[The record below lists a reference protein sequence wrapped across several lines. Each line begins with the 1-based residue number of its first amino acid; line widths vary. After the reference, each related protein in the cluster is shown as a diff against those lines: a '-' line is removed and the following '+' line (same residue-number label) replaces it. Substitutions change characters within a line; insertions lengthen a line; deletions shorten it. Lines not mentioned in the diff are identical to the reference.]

1 MNRTQFTRLGLAV
14 LVFGSVGFIVGCEET
29 FSPFDPSPAANPFN
43 PPVDANRL
51 VVDAGADQFATEEE
65 TLTLEAE
72 ASGGTPPYIYR
83 WNVEV
88 VPDDPE
94 ELLDG
99 AIPNLADNTEP
110 AIDTAPFEIGMYVYR
125 IRVTDSAG
133 RTASDFVAIDV
144 GPTPLRVTIEEA
156 PEDEDE
162 ALMASTAEPLTLTA
176 NANMTGDFSFTW
188 TQMSGP
194 EVELDGADERVVVV
208 TAAEPGEVV
217 LQILVNNNEMIQQ
230 ARATVRIIFELGNA
244 FLVNIEAPDLLLV
257 GDRETLTANITNPN
271 VDPASLDYEWVV
283 VKGSGV
289 VLDNENAQTAGVT
302 GSSLLTITL
311 GVTASGMVNGTAQ
324 EASDEIELVVL
335 PDLLPRFVM
344 RVTSENEGVSGSIVF
359 EFDARAAPKTVANLV
374 NYIDSTF
381 YFNTFWHRLALD
393 TDDEPFVAQFGG
405 FRRSGDEIARIEG
418 LRDPVVSENETTIG
432 NTEGTLGLALL
443 GSDLNSGTSQIFVNM
458 KDNSFLDENGFT
470 AFGRVVE
477 GFDLVEAMFNAETDT
492 LEVVE
497 DGTSLFDAP
506 AEDITILSFRR
517 EQLSAGGGDDD
528 RDGSATL
535 LGIGA
540 PK

>member
-156 PEDEDE
+156 PEDEEE

-176 NANMTGDFSFTW
+176 NANMTGDFSFSW

-244 FLVNIEAPDLLLV
+244 FLVNIEAPDLLLA

-302 GSSLLTITL
+302 GNSLLTITL

-335 PDLLPRFVM
+335 SDLLPRFVM
-344 RVTSENEGVSGSIVF
+344 RVTSENEGVSGTIVF
-359 EFDARAAPKTVANLV
+359 EFDARATPKTVANLV

-405 FRRSGDEIARIEG
+405 FERSGDEIARIEG
-418 LRDPVVSENETTIG
+418 LRDPVVSENETSIG

-443 GSDLNSGTSQIFVNM
+443 GSNVNSGTSQIFVNM

-477 GFDLVEAMFNAETDT
+477 GFELVEAMFNAETDT
-492 LEVVE
+492 LEVTE

-517 EQLSAGGGDDD
+517 EQLSAGGVDDD
-528 RDGSATL
+528 REGDTTL